1 MRVFLYLFFFNLV
14 VLVAAYQI
22 RAEFSLQSTK
32 LRLLN
37 LRGGK
42 RSSSP
47 SKVSRSAVQ
56 SRRNGAKTKAKVGT
70 SKNKQVKSSR
80 DLEGEEEEEE
90 EESDE
95 YDDDDSDV
103 DDDEYDSDDNGDN
116 DGEYYGRGSAKGTG
130 RKKRKPKTILDVSAE
145 AASDAMNMGLKMA
158 RGAVKSTVDLAANK
172 HVSEYQ
178 VYGKWR
184 FMQEI
189 EVKKGVF
196 ISSPATIEFKEDGTV
211 VTVCDGQKFESEYVF
226 KERPWP
232 RTCSIYFQARAFQG
246 PKDTEPINMFYKG
259 HFKRSMMN
267 PNVVLIRG
275 KVYKLAG
282 KMFWKQQTK
291 VGTFKATKRKYG

>member
-1 MRVFLYLFFFNLV
+1 MYLFFFNLV
-14 VLVAAYQI
+14 VLVAACQI

-116 DGEYYGRGSAKGTG
+116 NDD
-130 RKKRKPKTILDVSAE
+130 ICVWL
-145 AASDAMNMGLKMA
+145 
-158 RGAVKSTVDLAANK
+158 
-172 HVSEYQ
+172 
-178 VYGKWR
+178 
-184 FMQEI
+184 
-189 EVKKGVF
+189 
-196 ISSPATIEFKEDGTV
+196 
-211 VTVCDGQKFESEYVF
+211 
-226 KERPWP
+226 
-232 RTCSIYFQARAFQG
+232 RAG
-246 PKDTEPINMFYKG
+246 
-259 HFKRSMMN
+259 
-267 PNVVLIRG
+267 
-275 KVYKLAG
+275 
-282 KMFWKQQTK
+282 
-291 VGTFKATKRKYG
+291 